1 VLAQAI
7 ADEEPVVR
15 GAAAWAFGRW
25 HAAGV
30 AADRPREALAARL
43 TVEPDD
49 TVRREIAAALG

>member
-1 VLAQAI
+1 
-7 ADEEPVVR
+7 
-15 GAAAWAFGRW
+15 
-25 HAAGV
+25 V